1 MKIKTYTFQYV
12 SLTKLT
18 NEELKKVENIFG
30 NIVSNVKDLYISR
43 DKKNNNLYYAIEKL
57 TTDSKKLYQVNV
69 FRFTIIDSK
78 VEFIGNI
85 FSSEDFDLERVSG
98 KENCTLEDLN
108 DIQLSEIAVGTILD
122 NIEILNGDSN
132 LEKYYS
138 WV

>member
-122 NIEILNGDSN
+122 NIEMLNGDSN